1 MESGEWRNFLFRNLS
16 GTAGFELV
24 SKEFETGFSVLL
36 GKIKVGGVSNEKD
49 LCNINAKSYRRI
61 FKSK

>member
-24 SKEFETGFSVLL
+24 SKKFETGFSVFI
-36 GKIKVGGVSNEKD
+36 GENTMFIVKHRYIRFVF
-49 LCNINAKSYRRI
+49 AK
-61 FKSK
+61 